1 MNSALDLEK
10 KMNKQR
16 PGILG
21 KEVGPRFPLILKTG
35 FAMSHR
41 KFGRKTGPRKA
52 LLRNL
57 VTSFFIAE
65 RIETTEARAKE
76 INRLAERMITLA
88 KRGDLHARRQALAY
102 MLNEDAVT
110 KLFEK
115 IGPRYEGRTGGYTR
129 IIKKG
134 YRRGDAAPV
143 VVLELVGK

>member
-1 MNSALDLEK
+1 M
-10 KMNKQR
+10 
-16 PGILG
+16 
-21 KEVGPRFPLILKTG
+21 
-35 FAMSHR
+35 
-41 KFGRKTGPRKA
+41 
-52 LLRNL
+52 RNL

-76 INRLAERMITLA
+76 INRFAERMITLA
-88 KRGDLHARRQALAY
+88 KKGDLHARRQALAY
-102 MLNEDAVT
+102 MLDENAVT

-115 IGPRYEGRTGGYTR
+115 IGPRYEGRVGGYTR